1 MTSTSP
7 PRLLKARAVSD
18 GVSHVAFNFED
29 VRERCEAEI
38 AEARQ
43 QAAAIL
49 EQARLDIAEERRK
62 LLEDAQQIGR
72 DEGLKTAEQDI
83 ENRAAELARTWAD
96 EGLQSTLPA
105 MQEVGKTLSRERA
118 KWLADWEAD
127 VIRLA
132 VGIAEKIVRRQ
143 IDTNPSIAPELIRET
158 LNLVTSAARL
168 RIRLH
173 PKDADNLGGFENDIA
188 GAINGIAEVDVV
200 PDETIAAGGC
210 VLETEHGRIDARIET
225 QLERIAN
232 ELIGDAA

>member
-1 MTSTSP
+1 MPTSP
-7 PRLLKARAVSD
+7 PRLLKARAVAD
-18 GVSHVAFNFED
+18 GVSHVPFNFED
-29 VRERCEAEI
+29 VRERCESEI
-38 AEARQ
+38 ATARK
-43 QAAAIL
+43 QAAEIL
-49 EQARLDIAEERRK
+49 EQARQDIAEERRK
-62 LLEDAQQIGR
+62 LLEDARQTGR

-105 MQEVGKTLSRERA
+105 MQEVGRTLSRERA

-143 IDTNPSIAPELIRET
+143 IDTNPAIAPDLIRET
-158 LNLVTSAARL
+158 LELVTSAARL

-173 PKDADNLGGFENDIA
+173 PKDTDNLGGFENDIGTA
-188 GAINGIAEVDVV
+188 LNGIAEVDVV
-200 PDETIAAGGC
+200 PDETVTPGGC

-225 QLERIAN
+225 QLERITQ
-232 ELIGDAA
+232 ELIGDAN